1 MQAFIS
7 TRVNTP
13 PGTRFLWA
21 GSLGTRALV
30 FVAALS
36 KYFWDDSFMVAT
48 FQQRAIPTVPTFQGT
63 QQGREERKGKRQGD
77 TSGLH
82 PKAPHLASEPARFPL
97 LCSNK
102 NRTCLELSRRQKAG
116 VAGRALRPATESAVS
131 CPLEFSTR
139 PFTLGL
145 GKVTLASPFSADQQK
160 CPDSTLSTLQ
170 HPPHPATAPQGQR
183 DFPCA

>member
-1 MQAFIS
+1 
-7 TRVNTP
+7 
-13 PGTRFLWA
+13 
-21 GSLGTRALV
+21 
-30 FVAALS
+30 
-36 KYFWDDSFMVAT
+36 MVAT
-48 FQQRAIPTVPTFQGT
+48 FQLRAIPTVLTFQGT

-82 PKAPHLASEPARFPL
+82 PKAPHLASEPGFALRRQAARFPL

-116 VAGRALRPATESAVS
+116 VAGRALRPATESAGS
-131 CPLEFSTR
+131 CPLEFSTG